1 MCSRASLSLS
11 LFCCSSVAL
20 LRFSVLASH
29 VEEALDGPNGFDVA
43 AARKRLIQR
52 RDVLTREHA
61 RVAKLLHTF
70 RDVSRRY
77 GAKGAADK

>member
-1 MCSRASLSLS
+1 MSFLSLLS
-11 LFCCSSVAL
+11 
-20 LRFSVLASH
+20 SVLAAH
-29 VEEALDGPNGFDVA
+29 VEEALNGPNGFDVA
-43 AARKRLIQR
+43 AARKRLLER

-77 GAKGAADK
+77 GKGGDQ

>member
-11 LFCCSSVAL
+11 LFCCSSAL
-20 LRFSVLASH
+20 FAVLASH

>member
-1 MCSRASLSLS
+1 M
-11 LFCCSSVAL
+11 
-20 LRFSVLASH
+20 
-29 VEEALDGPNGFDVA
+29 EEALNGPNGFDVA
-43 AARKRLIQR
+43 AARKRLLER

-77 GAKGAADK
+77 GKGGDQ